1 VVWDEEPSLLFD
13 VNGDGLINMS
23 DVTKVINTSISGENN
38 PQCDV
43 NYDGKVDNKDSEKI
57 INKILGK

>member
-1 VVWDEEPSLLFD
+1 MVWDEEPSLLFD

-23 DVTKVINTSISGENN
+23 DVTKVINTSIKGENN
-38 PQCDV
+38 PPCDV
-43 NYDGKVDNKDSEKI
+43 NYDGKIDNKDSEEI